1 MRIGSFLCISTYGIQ
16 SRLHKRRKTDADGN
30 NMNTS
35 LLDPLTNKKHIQIKY
50 RPIDFIA
57 RTANK
62 RGVSTLFGDFVT

>member
-1 MRIGSFLCISTYGIQ
+1 MAFNPVYTHI
-16 SRLHKRRKTDADGN
+16 KRRKTDADGN